1 MAKRRPDFWQALSL
15 VILAAFCLFLLWPLF
30 RLFLSG
36 FQGEEGRWTLENFVK
51 FFSKKYYY
59 QALRNSLSVAVCV
72 TALTLL
78 IGVPLAYCMTF
89 FRVRGRGALELL
101 IIIAMMSPPFI
112 GAYSWILLCG
122 RSGWVTTFFAERLG
136 MDIPTVYG
144 FRGIV
149 LVLTLKLYP
158 FIYIYV
164 SGALK
169 RMDPSLMEAAES
181 LGIHGVR
188 KITGNVL
195 PLIAPT
201 ALSAA
206 LLVFMN
212 ALADFGTPQL
222 IGEGYVTMPTLIYTE
237 FVNEMGGD
245 TGFAAALA
253 ALMVV
258 ITAALFLLQKF
269 YVDRRG
275 YNMNSMR
282 PPEARPLAGWRGAV
296 LHILLYGV
304 VLFSLIPQATVIY
317 TSFLNANRMVFLEGY
332 SLNSYVLAFQT
343 LGGAIWNT
351 VRMGGAAILIIVVL
365 GVAIAYLSVRR
376 GTVVTGIID
385 AASMFPYIIPGSV
398 LGITL
403 LLTFNG
409 RPWLWGGTAIIMVL
423 SLVIRRLPYTLR
435 GSSAILHQIPAS
447 LEEASISLGVSPLKS
462 FFRVTAVLMLPGVFS
477 GAILSWVTVINEL
490 SSSVILYSTKTR
502 TLSVAVYSEVVRG
515 SYGTAAALSTILTAL
530 TLVSLLIAFRVS
542 GSEELHL

>member
-1 MAKRRPDFWQALSL
+1 MRKRPDFWQLLSL
-15 VILAAFCLFLLWPLF
+15 VILAAFGVFLLWPLF

-36 FQGEEGRWTLENFVK
+36 FQNETGAWTLENFAK
-51 FFSKKYYY
+51 FFGKKYYY
-59 QALRNSLSVAVCV
+59 RALGHSLAIAACV

-78 IGVPLAYCMTF
+78 IGVPIAYCLTF
-89 FRVRGRGALELL
+89 FQVRGKRLLEIL
-101 IIIAMMSPPFI
+101 IIIAMLSPPFI

-122 RSGWVTTFFAERLG
+122 RSGWVTSFFAERFGVEL
-136 MDIPTVYG
+136 PTVYG

-169 RMDPSLMEAAES
+169 RMDVSLIEAAES
-181 LGIHGVR
+181 LGCHGVR
-188 KITGNVL
+188 KITGNIL

-222 IGEGYVTMPTLIYTE
+222 IGEGYTTMPTLVYTE
-237 FVNEMGGD
+237 FINEMGGNAN
-245 TGFAAALA
+245 FAAALA
-253 ALMVV
+253 ALMVA

-275 YNMNSMR
+275 YHMAGMR
-282 PPEARPLAGWRGAV
+282 APEAVPLKGWRRV
-296 LHILLYGV
+296 LIHVLLYGV

-317 TSFLNANRMVFLEGY
+317 TSFLNANRMVFLGGY

-343 LGGAIWNT
+343 LGSSIWNT
-351 VRMGGAAILIIVVL
+351 IRMGLASILIIVVL

-376 GTVVTGIID
+376 RNLVTGIID
-385 AASMFPYIIPGSV
+385 TASMFPYIIPGSV

-403 LLTFNG
+403 LLAFNG
-409 RPWLWGGTAIIMVL
+409 RPWLWGGTAVIMVL

-435 GSSAILHQIPAS
+435 SSSAILRQIPLS
-447 LEEASISLGVSPLKS
+447 MEEASISLGVSPLKS
-462 FFRVTAVLMLPGVFS
+462 FFRITAVLMFPGVFS

-515 SYGTAAALSTILTAL
+515 SYGTAAALSTILTVL
-530 TLVSLLIAFRVS
+530 TLISLLAAFRVS
-542 GSEELHL
+542 GSSEIHV

>member
-1 MAKRRPDFWQALSL
+1 MARRRPDVWQVLSL
-15 VILAAFCLFLLWPLF
+15 VILAVFCLFLLWPLF

-36 FQGEEGRWTLENFVK
+36 FQGEEGQWTLEHFVK

-59 QALRNSLSVAVCV
+59 QALRNSMSVAVCV
-72 TALTLL
+72 TVLTLL
-78 IGVPLAYCMTF
+78 IGVPLACCMTF
-89 FRVRGRGALELL
+89 FRVRGKGVLELL

-122 RSGWVTTFFAERLG
+122 RSGWVTTFFTEHLG
-136 MDIPTVYG
+136 VAIPTVYG

-169 RMDPSLMEAAES
+169 RMDPSLIEAAES

-188 KITGNVL
+188 AITGNVL

-237 FVNEMGGD
+237 FVNEMGGN

-253 ALMVV
+253 ALMVA

-282 PPEARPLAGWRGAV
+282 TPEAKPLASWRGAV

-317 TSFLNANRMVFLEGY
+317 TSFLNANRMVFLGGY

-343 LGGAIWNT
+343 LGSAIWNT
-351 VRMGGAAILIIVVL
+351 LRMGAAAILIIVVL

-376 GTVVTGIID
+376 RNLVTGIID
-385 AASMFPYIIPGSV
+385 TASMFPYIIPGSV

-435 GSSAILHQIPAS
+435 SSSAILHQIPPS
-447 LEEASISLGVSPLKS
+447 LEEASVSLGIPPLKS
-462 FFRVTAVLMLPGVFS
+462 FFRITAVLMLPGVFS

-490 SSSVILYSTKTR
+490 SSSVILYSTRTR

-515 SYGTAAALSTILTAL
+515 SYGTAAALSTILTVL
-530 TLVSLLIAFRVS
+530 TLISLLAAFRVS
-542 GSEELHL
+542 GSQELHL

>member
-1 MAKRRPDFWQALSL
+1 MVKRRPDVWQILSL
-15 VILAAFCLFLLWPLF
+15 VILAAFCLFLLWPLLC
-30 RLFLSG
+30 LFLSG
-36 FQGEEGRWTLENFVK
+36 FQGEEGQWTLENFVK
-51 FFSKKYYY
+51 FFSKRYYY
-59 QALRNSLSVAVCV
+59 QALWNSLSVAVCV

-78 IGVPLAYCMTF
+78 IGIPLAYCTTF
-89 FRVRGRGALELL
+89 FRVRGRGVLDLL

-122 RSGWVTTFFAERLG
+122 RSGWVTTFFAEHLG
-136 MDIPTVYG
+136 IDIPTVYG

-181 LGIHGVR
+181 LGIHGIR
-188 KITGNVL
+188 KITSNVL

-237 FVNEMGGD
+237 FVNEMGGNAS
-245 TGFAAALA
+245 FAAALA
-253 ALMVV
+253 ALMVA
-258 ITAALFLLQKF
+258 ITAVLFLLQKF

-282 PPEARPLAGWRGAV
+282 APAAQPVAGWRGSV

-304 VLFSLIPQATVIY
+304 VLFSLIPQVTVIY
-317 TSFLNANRMVFLEGY
+317 TSFLNANRMVFLKGY

-351 VRMGGAAILIIVVL
+351 VRMGSAAIFIIVIL

-376 GTVVTGIID
+376 RNIITGIID
-385 AASMFPYIIPGSV
+385 TASMFPYIIPGSV

-403 LLTFNG
+403 LLTFNK

-435 GSSAILHQIPAS
+435 SSSAILHQIPAS
-447 LEEASISLGVSPLKS
+447 LEEASVSLGVSPLKS
-462 FFRVTAVLMLPGVFS
+462 FFRITTVLMLPGVFS

-515 SYGTAAALSTILTAL
+515 SYGTAAALSTILTVL

-542 GSEELHL
+542 GNDELHL

>member
-1 MAKRRPDFWQALSL
+1 MRKRLDFWQALSL
-15 VILAAFCLFLLWPLF
+15 VILAAFVLFLLWPLF

-36 FQGEEGRWTLENFVK
+36 FQNDTGAWTLEHFTR

-59 QALRNSLSVAVCV
+59 RALGHSLAVAACV
-72 TALTLL
+72 TVLTLL
-78 IGVPLAYCMTF
+78 IGVPSAYCLTF
-89 FRVRGRGALELL
+89 FRVRGKRLLEIL

-122 RSGWVTTFFAERLG
+122 RSGWVTTFFAQRLG
-136 MDIPTVYG
+136 VDIPTVYG

-169 RMDPSLMEAAES
+169 RMDISLIEAAES
-181 LGIHGVR
+181 LGCHGVR
-188 KITGNVL
+188 KITGNIL

-237 FVNEMGGD
+237 FINEMGGNAN
-245 TGFAAALA
+245 FAAALA
-253 ALMVV
+253 AMMVV
-258 ITAALFLLQKF
+258 ITAVLFLLQKF

-275 YNMNSMR
+275 YHMTGMR
-282 PPEARPLAGWRGAV
+282 TPEPVSLTGWRKV
-296 LHILLYGV
+296 LTHVLLYAV

-317 TSFLNANRMVFLEGY
+317 TSFLNANRMVFLGGY

-343 LGGAIWNT
+343 LGSAIWNT
-351 VRMGGAAILIIVVL
+351 IRLGVSSILIIVVL
-365 GVAIAYLSVRR
+365 GVAIAYLSVRCR
-376 GTVVTGIID
+376 NFITGIID
-385 AASMFPYIIPGSV
+385 TASMFPYIIPGSV

-403 LLTFNG
+403 LLAFNG
-409 RPWLWGGTAIIMVL
+409 KPWLWGGTAIIMVL

-435 GSSAILHQIPAS
+435 SSSAILRQIPAT
-447 LEEASISLGVSPLKS
+447 LEEASISLGVPPLMS
-462 FFRVTAVLMLPGVFS
+462 FFRITAVLMLPGVFS

-490 SSSVILYSTKTR
+490 SSSVILYSAKTR

-515 SYGTAAALSTILTAL
+515 SYGTAAALSTILTVL
-530 TLVSLLIAFRVS
+530 TLLSLCIAFKAS
-542 GSEELHL
+542 GSEELQI

>member
-1 MAKRRPDFWQALSL
+1 MGKRRPDVWQVLSL
-15 VILAAFCLFLLWPLF
+15 VILAAFCLFLLWPLL

-36 FQGEEGRWTLENFVK
+36 FQGTDGRWTLENFIK
-51 FFSKKYYY
+51 FFSKKYYS
-59 QALRNSLSVAVCV
+59 QALWHSLSVAVCV
-72 TALTLL
+72 TVLTLL
-78 IGVPLAYCMTF
+78 IGVPLAYCTTF
-89 FRVRGRGALELL
+89 FRVRGSRVLELL

-122 RSGWVTTFFAERLG
+122 RSGWITTFFAEHLG
-136 MDIPTVYG
+136 VALPTVYG

-181 LGIHGVR
+181 MGIHGIR
-188 KITGNVL
+188 RITGNVL

-237 FVNEMGGD
+237 FINEMGGD
-245 TGFAAALA
+245 AGFAAALA
-253 ALMVV
+253 ALMVA
-258 ITAALFLLQKF
+258 ITAGLFLLQKF

-282 PPEARPLAGWRGAV
+282 APEARILTGWRSAV

-317 TSFLNANRMVFLEGY
+317 TSFLNANRMVFLGGF

-343 LGGAIWNT
+343 LGSAIWNT
-351 VRMGGAAILIIVVL
+351 IRMGGAAILIIVIL

-376 GTVVTGIID
+376 RDLITSIID
-385 AASMFPYIIPGSV
+385 TVSMFPYIIPGSV

-409 RPWLWGGTAIIMVL
+409 RPWLWGGTAVIMVL

-435 GSSAILHQIPAS
+435 SSSAILHQIPAS

-515 SYGTAAALSTILTAL
+515 SYGTAAALSTILTVL
-530 TLVSLLIAFRVS
+530 TLVSLLVAFRFS
-542 GSEELHL
+542 GSEKLRL

>member
-1 MAKRRPDFWQALSL
+1 MVKRRPDVWQVLSL

-36 FQGEEGRWTLENFVK
+36 FQGEEGQWTLDNFVR

-59 QALRNSLSVAVCV
+59 QALRNSLSVAGCV
-72 TALTLL
+72 TVLTLL

-122 RSGWVTTFFAERLG
+122 RSGWVTAFFAERLG
-136 MDIPTVYG
+136 VDIPTVYG

-164 SGALK
+164 SGAMK

-282 PPEARPLAGWRGAV
+282 PPEARPLTRWRGAV

-351 VRMGGAAILIIVVL
+351 VRMGAAAILIIVVL

-376 GTVVTGIID
+376 RTVVTAVID
-385 AASMFPYIIPGSV
+385 TASMFPYIIPGSV

-409 RPWLWGGTAIIMVL
+409 RPWLWGGTAVIMVL

-435 GSSAILHQIPAS
+435 SSSAILHQIPAS

-530 TLVSLLIAFRVS
+530 TLASLLIAFRVS
-542 GSEELHL
+542 GSEELRL